1 VADLHLSRYSS
12 MTRAKSCVGTGTRA
26 ELKIRLPSRE
36 CSLSYLG
43 SKVYAVM
50 SKRILRFMRQSASFY
65 FYGWHTLYQLLA
77 EKVGEEDG
85 VTRGR
90 SLQYTAQV

>member
-1 VADLHLSRYSS
+1 
-12 MTRAKSCVGTGTRA
+12 
-26 ELKIRLPSRE
+26 
-36 CSLSYLG
+36 
-43 SKVYAVM
+43 M

-65 FYGWHTLYQLLA
+65 FYGWHTLYRLPA

-90 SLQYTAQV
+90 GLQYTAYIYGKDGKLL